1 MNESLLNAVLLAY
14 LGTPR
19 TVVILAIWEYFSR
32 QIVNDFFFL

>member
-19 TVVILAIWEYFSR
+19 SVDILEILRILFKTDSE
-32 QIVNDFFFL
+32 